1 MGVHTYYLPRL
12 GGKVKMSGKKAYR
25 PGGSGNSKGQPPKAG
40 PGRGKTPAKPS
51 NPRAVL
57 DHYSLQAQK
66 EGYPARSVYKLQEI
80 QDRFQVFPRE
90 GRILDVGAAPGS
102 WSLYVLRNTGPG
114 AVLAAVDLKP
124 LAAAGEDPRFHFI
137 QGDFFAPENLEAV
150 LGWGPYDTILSDAA
164 PATTG
169 NRTVDTSRSAGLVEG
184 ILYQARNLLKP
195 GGNLVVKLFLGGE
208 EQNLAA
214 FFRESFRTV
223 KMFKP
228 KACRKESFETFL
240 IGLDFH
246 PPEISSP
253 KGVY

>member
-1 MGVHTYYLPRL
+1 
-12 GGKVKMSGKKAYR
+12 MSGKKAYR

-137 QGDFFAPENLEAV
+137 QGDFFAPENLEAF

-169 NRTVDTSRSAGLVEG
+169 NRTVDTSRSWLTKSV
-184 ILYQARNLLKP
+184 
-195 GGNLVVKLFLGGE
+195 
-208 EQNLAA
+208 AA
-214 FFRESFRTV
+214 LRSHAFIVSGVHWLSSFSAERSRTWRP
-223 KMFKP
+223 FSG
-228 KACRKESFETFL
+228 KASV
-240 IGLDFH
+240 
-246 PPEISSP
+246 P
-253 KGVY
+253 

>member
-1 MGVHTYYLPRL
+1 
-12 GGKVKMSGKKAYR
+12 MSGKKGPR
-25 PGGSGNSKGQPPKAG
+25 PGGSGNRKNQASKAA
-40 PGRGKTPAKPS
+40 PGRAKGPAKPS

-80 QDRFQVFPRE
+80 QERFQVFPRE

-102 WSLYVLRNTGPG
+102 WSLFVLRNTGPG

-124 LAAAGEDPRFHFI
+124 LANAGEDPRFHFI
-137 QGDFFAPENLEAV
+137 QGDFFAPENLNAF
-150 LGWGPYDTILSDAA
+150 LGWGPYDTVLSDAA

-184 ILYQARNLLKP
+184 ILYQARNLLRP

-214 FFRESFRTV
+214 LFRQNFRTV

-240 IGLDFH
+240 IGLDYH
-246 PPEISSP
+246 PPENCEEE
-253 KGVY
+253 GL